1 MIFDSCTETTELI
14 NKIKIIR
21 HGYPNA
27 TRIYQFLLALPITVA
42 TNELCFSKLKLI
54 KNKLRSTLMP
64 DKMEWLII
72 SSAEKDLLENADLSS
87 FAEEWSHLK
96 NRRVK
101 LV

>member
-1 MIFDSCTETTELI
+1 LPSPA
-14 NKIKIIR
+14 
-21 HGYPNA
+21 GGSA
-27 TRIYQFLLALPITVA
+27 T
-42 TNELCFSKLKLI
+42 I

-72 SSAEKDLLENADLSS
+72 SSAERDLFENADLSS